1 MLDIV
6 SLIPGLKPV
15 KIGAS
20 TTTYLWSF
28 ISFSINHSNNSPDGL
43 VYDV

>member
-1 MLDIV
+1 MKTFNDLIRETMLDIV

-20 TTTYLWSF
+20 TTTYL
-28 ISFSINHSNNSPDGL
+28 
-43 VYDV
+43 